1 MNKKMLF
8 IFNPHAGKGTI
19 GPKLLNLIDNFTKAG
34 YDVTAYPTQAR
45 EDALNK
51 VREEAR
57 YYDRVVCSGGDGTLD
72 EVVTGMM
79 KADVKVPIGYLPAG
93 STNDFAKSLQIPA
106 VMTKAAEVAVEGQE
120 FGCDIGKF
128 NKDYFVYIAAF
139 GAFTDVSYQ
148 TDQRIKN
155 VLGHFAYVLEGVKRL
170 PLLKSYELEVEAD
183 GQRYQGSFIYGMVTN
198 SISVGGFKNITG
210 KDVQLDDGL
219 FEVTLVYMPKNI
231 MELNE
236 ILGGLVMGDFT
247 GDNFL
252 SFKAS
257 KLKFYSDNLI
267 PWTLDGEFGGEHCEV
282 VIENKKQAVSIM
294 VGDKLL
300 ESELAEANL
309 PEIMGGNKED
319 KEELED
325 KQSC

>member
-8 IFNPHAGKGTI
+8 VFNPHAGKGTI
-19 GPKLLNLIDNFTKAG
+19 GPKLLSLIDKFTKAG
-34 YDVTAYPTQAR
+34 YDVTAYPTQRR
-45 EDALNK
+45 EDALEK
-51 VREEAR
+51 VREEGEL
-57 YYDRVVCSGGDGTLD
+57 YDRIVCSGGDGTLD

-79 KADVKVPIGYLPAG
+79 QADVRVPLGYIPAG
-93 STNDFAKSLQIPA
+93 STNDFAKSLQISS
-106 VMTKAAEVAVEGQE
+106 VMSKAADVAVNGRI
-120 FGCDIGKF
+120 FDCDIGKF
-128 NKDYFVYIAAF
+128 NKDHFVYIAAF

-170 PLLKSYELEVEAD
+170 PLLKSYELEIQAD
-183 GQRYQGSFIYGMVTN
+183 EQRYQGNFIYGMVTN
-198 SISVGGFKNITG
+198 SVSVGGFKNITG
-210 KDVQLDDGL
+210 KDVRLDDGL

-236 ILGGLVMGDFT
+236 ILGGIVLGDFS

-257 KLKFYSDNLI
+257 ELKLYSDNLI

-282 VIENKKQAVSIM
+282 FIRNKKQALPIA
-294 VGDKLL
+294 VGEELL
-300 ESELAEANL
+300 ESNLAEAVL
-309 PEIMGGNKED
+309 PEETEKNGKMEV
-319 KEELED
+319 
-325 KQSC
+325 

>member
-19 GPKLLNLIDNFTKAG
+19 GPKLLSLIDTFTKAG

-45 EDALNK
+45 EDGLRK
-51 VREEAR
+51 VQEEGEL
-57 YYDRVVCSGGDGTLD
+57 YDEIVCSGGDGTLD

-79 KADVKVPIGYLPAG
+79 QGEIKVPLGYVPAG
-93 STNDFAKSLQIPA
+93 STNDFAKSLQISS
-106 VMTKAAEVAVEGQE
+106 VMSKAAKVAVEGRA

-128 NKDYFVYIAAF
+128 NKDHFVYIAAF

-183 GQRYQGSFIYGMVTN
+183 EGRYQGNFIYGMVTN

-210 KDVQLDDGL
+210 KDVRLDDGL
-219 FEVTLVYMPKNI
+219 FEVTLIYMPKNI

-236 ILGGLVMGDFT
+236 ILSGLVRGDFS

-252 SFKAS
+252 SFKSS

-267 PWTLDGEFGGEHCEV
+267 PWTLDGEFGGEHCQV
-282 VIENKKQAVSIM
+282 TIENKKQALSIM
-294 VGDKLL
+294 VGEKLL
-300 ESELAEANL
+300 ESELAEEKNTM
-309 PEIMGGNKED
+309 EEKE
-319 KEELED
+319 
-325 KQSC
+325 

>member
-19 GPKLLNLIDNFTKAG
+19 GPKLLSLIDDFTKHG

-45 EDALNK
+45 EDALRK
-51 VREEAR
+51 VREEGK
-57 YYDRVVCSGGDGTLD
+57 YYDRIVCSGGDGTLD

-79 KADVKVPIGYLPAG
+79 ESEVKVPIGYIPAG
-93 STNDFAKSLQIPA
+93 STNDFAKSLKIPTMATAAAQI
-106 VMTKAAEVAVEGQE
+106 AVEGTPY
-120 FGCDIGKF
+120 GCDIGKF
-128 NKDYFVYIAAF
+128 NKDHFVYIAAF

-148 TDQRIKN
+148 TDQKIKN
-155 VLGHFAYVLEGVKRL
+155 VLGHLAYVLEGVKRL

-198 SISVGGFKNITG
+198 SISVGGYKNLTG
-210 KDVQLDDGL
+210 KDVQLNDGL
-219 FEVTLVYMPKNI
+219 FEVTLIYMPKNI
-231 MELNE
+231 LELQE
-236 ILGGLVMGDFT
+236 ILGAIVLGDLQ

-257 KLKFYSDNLI
+257 SLKFYSDNLI

-282 VIENKKQAVSIM
+282 LVENQKQAVSIM
-294 VGDKLL
+294 VDDKVL
-300 ESELAEANL
+300 EE
-309 PEIMGGNKED
+309 
-319 KEELED
+319 
-325 KQSC
+325 Q